1 MPRAYRYIGSAA
13 LLFFLTFIAVA
24 LALEPAGSEAPE
36 DKSTERKYEKHIF
49 YDVKP
54 IDIPPEMLER
64 IKEEQRTEQS
74 MVDSTHLLNL
84 DTTRSEGAPYLDF
97 HWLWEG
103 SAKGYAEK
111 EHIHDFDE
119 FLGFIGVKGQE
130 DPRNLGAE
138 IEVWLGGEKYMIT
151 QSCLIYV
158 PKGMRHCPIRFT
170 RIDSPVLFFTG
181 GMATSYSR
189 TATEF
194 SDAKAEERNYAK
206 YISYNVN
213 PEKVSPETTKK
224 WDELAK
230 KNQSTVEGTRYL
242 DLDQVEGAPY
252 IDFVYLW
259 SGSEKGPNHPEHA
272 HDWGEVFGFIGT
284 GGRGNT
290 SDLGGE
296 IEFWLGGEKYLIT
309 KSSLVWVPPGLK
321 HCPIQFISIDRPFIL
336 FTLGMT
342 REYTLMSSDDSS
354 DE

>member
-1 MPRAYRYIGSAA
+1 MTKAYRYIGSAA
-13 LLFFLTFIAVA
+13 LLLLLTSVSAAVVVQ
-24 LALEPAGSEAPE
+24 PTGSETRKDP
-36 DKSTERKYEKHIF
+36 STERKYAKYIF
-49 YDVKP
+49 TGVKP
-54 IDIPPEMLER
+54 LDIPPEELAK
-64 IKEEQRTEQS
+64 IKDEQRKEQS
-74 MVDSTHLLNL
+74 MVASTHLLNL
-84 DTTRSEGAPYLDF
+84 DSTRAEGAPYLDF
-97 HWLWEG
+97 VWLWEG

-119 FLGFIGVKGQE
+119 FIGFIGVKGRD
-130 DPRNLGAE
+130 DPRSLGAE

-158 PKGMRHCPIRFT
+158 PKGMRHCPVRFT

-189 TATEF
+189 TPTEF
-194 SDAKAEERNYAK
+194 SDAKATERNNAK

-213 PEKVSPETTKK
+213 PQKVSPETLKK
-224 WDELAK
+224 WDELGK
-230 KNQSTVEGTRYL
+230 KNQSTVEGMRYL

-321 HCPIQFISIDRPFIL
+321 HCPIQFNRIDHPFIL

-342 REYTLMSSDDSS
+342 RKYSLMSNK
-354 DE
+354 E